1 MEISDNDLKSGSI
14 KMLWQVIMNTRETNE
29 KIGHFSQDIENTM
42 RNQMEISEF
51 KNIITETKTKTNG

>member
-1 MEISDNDLKSGSI
+1 
-14 KMLWQVIMNTRETNE
+14 MNTRETNE

-51 KNIITETKTKTNG
+51 KNIITETKTKSNG